1 MVYNLCVAEKYE
13 KDGESKLKWNRIGVM
28 FESKGKQYM
37 KLYHMPGTLISVF
50 EPKPKEE
57 QGGQGE
63 AF

>member
-1 MVYNLCVAEKYE
+1 MTYNLCIRETYKG
-13 KDGESKLKWNRIGVM
+13 KDETDKTVWNRIGVM
-28 FESKGKQYM
+28 FESNGKQYI

-57 QGGQGE
+57 QGE

>member
-13 KDGESKLKWNRIGVM
+13 KDGEPKLKWNRIGVM

-57 QGGQGE
+57 QGE

>member
-1 MVYNLCVAEKYE
+1 MTYNLCVRETYKG
-13 KDGESKLKWNRIGVM
+13 KDGEDKVKWNRIGVM
-28 FESKGKQYM
+28 FESNDKKYM

-57 QGGQGE
+57 QGS

>member
-13 KDGESKLKWNRIGVM
+13 DKNGEEKLKWNRIGVM
-28 FESKGKQYM
+28 FESKDKKYI

-50 EPKPKEE
+50 EVKPKEE
-57 QGGQGE
+57 QGE